1 MVATIATQEGLKIPV
16 FDAAYTDAKGRNV
29 GKFFNNPE
37 ILRHSI
43 LQAIFQ
49 PEELN
54 SLMIV
59 KLDKSNPDPHQLRAS
74 IHDPEDGIKR
84 RMIFQSGNSYYF
96 GDETLAKKIG
106 DLFVTEKD
114 TACRYGSLLVST
126 CMSGVSECDNLRVK
140 IVDFTDPQYAKYRT
154 GDCHGA
160 ISSELLKSIGGEKN
174 RASQFRF
181 AWLRSWNSENTES
194 TPQVSFLAKGT
205 LRPDDNL
212 LDSLADSEGNKP
224 QLILDRSSIKGIN
237 KNQLKKLI
245 PCGDYELPKAILG
258 NRKNSQIGITQTS
271 WQSTGVWFDEAAQKQ
286 DLVPAAKT
294 EAQRLATLQ
303 RDPMKLRQAM
313 IEDYDKREAYLARL
327 NERKLKEQ
335 QDKLST
341 TIDDEINGDNEESTE
356 DKKRER
362 QDIQML
368 KADKFGLMIGSPEFT
383 NMAERWLASKWRNL
397 ATRGA
402 LSMTSAM
409 ALPCEDLP
417 RGTVCAHHLEEGE
430 CVQGRF
436 PILNKDGLR
445 IYQNVHAKNLEN
457 IPEETRAV
465 MAKIKGVIWFNPK
478 DLEKFHQGDFDGD
491 EPFGIESGKLPH
503 IAQQIL
509 PAQDGLFDFGEVVQ
523 AEKIPYTKAKY
534 REDDPEVREGKVK
547 AGDRKFTTLEQIGV
561 ASSQN
566 EVGIVALAIGKV
578 AAAIPNP
585 GEDEKLFLKQQKR
598 FIAALSI
605 MEQYEVDYQ
614 KNSLRGKDAKEVK
627 EKTGLN
633 PHTLLEKVDE
643 WCEKHKSC
651 TYFFQYKGDDRLYK
665 QFPMPADFPNAVYV
679 LAKEAVNPYWEQTR
693 LIHRNR
699 DEFQHILPPIP
710 AHLIV
715 SKDHRKELDA
725 AGIKYEKEGKEL
737 HVFYEYKNALVER
750 GIEYR
755 HSKENDLPWEENELQ
770 WAKDMVQRF
779 QEDKSIIYDRTGS
792 DIKAR
797 KEEMGKLYDSYRA
810 EIEEIWDTPDRKTRA
825 AHALFQATHT
835 SDNLSKHRTICQ
847 KVAENLEI
855 TFSLQEDYELLHEAL
870 PRDVYVL
877 QVPFQ
882 KVKTKDGRTI
892 DLPNQ
897 WKDALD
903 SKGIEYE
910 ATAHPELPL
919 VEFAFKNLPQ
929 SMVAKLDAK
938 YGDNSNDRIDTD
950 SLKVT
955 NYSGNETRLLI
966 VPPVDCRWIESQ
978 DKAGRGA
985 LVYKLFMDEISDALS
1000 NYRVNQIEVVNVKH
1014 PDNDYSEEDFS
1025 KSKWKDRKV
1034 TLQVGTIDLPPT
1046 HEKYYRFQGTP
1057 IIQLDGKNLGT
1068 FSPESPK
1075 LPPGTTF
1082 EATLSPDKGGRSVM
1096 LKVDRESI
1104 RLPEIQLPSIDSP
1117 EVSQTSDLAKPA
1129 GNAIRSAIHP
1139 NGIAQNSSTYQ
1150 PPKFQQE
1157 SASKPET
1164 AVNNGKCDTT
1174 NAKAD
1179 NWRLSLQDTLFSVV
1193 SETYKQ
1199 RRSQLPS
1206 DSTQHFKFGDNQWT
1220 AYVQPNG
1227 DCFVRNESKRTV
1239 FKANVH
1245 TGEVQIPLTEQAAA
1259 RFQEMIV
1266 EREKTLSQS
1275 RTTLAPAT
1283 ESKPRELEMV

>member
-1 MVATIATQEGLKIPV
+1 MVATIATEEGLKIPV

-43 LQAIFQ
+43 LQAMFQ

-54 SLMIV
+54 SLIIV
-59 KLDKSNPDPHQLRAS
+59 KLDKSNPDPRQLRAS

-96 GDETLAKKIG
+96 GNETLAKKIG

-126 CMSGVSECDNLRVK
+126 CMSGVSECDHLRIK

-154 GDCHGA
+154 GDCHGI

-174 RASQFRF
+174 RACQFRF
-181 AWLRSWNSENTES
+181 AWLCSWNSENTES

-212 LDSLADSEGNKP
+212 LDSDTDSQGNKP

-237 KNQLKKLI
+237 KKQLKELI
-245 PCGDYELPKAILG
+245 PCGDYQLPKAILG

-271 WQSTGVWFDEAAQKQ
+271 WQSTGIWFDEEAQKQ
-286 DLVPAAKT
+286 DLVPAAKA
-294 EAQRLATLQ
+294 EAQRLAALQ

-341 TIDDEINGDNEESTE
+341 TIDDDTEESAE

-417 RGTVCAHHLEEGE
+417 RGVVCAHHLKEGE

-445 IYQNVHAKNLEN
+445 RYQNIHAKNLD
-457 IPEETRAV
+457 IPEEIRTV
-465 MAKIKGVIWFNPK
+465 ITKIKGVIWFNPK

-491 EPFGIESGKLPH
+491 EPFGIESQKIPH

-509 PAQDGLFDFGEVVQ
+509 PAQNGLFKFGEVVQ
-523 AEKIPYTKAKY
+523 AEKVPYTKAKY
-534 REDDPEVREGKVK
+534 REDDPEVKEGKVK
-547 AGDRKFTTLEQIGV
+547 AGDRKYTTLEQIGV

-578 AAAIPNP
+578 AAALPNP

-627 EKTGLN
+627 EKTNLN
-633 PHTLLEKVDE
+633 PDTLLEKVDE

-665 QFPMPADFPNAVYV
+665 QFSMPADFPNSVYV

-710 AHLIV
+710 AYLIV
-715 SKDHRKELDA
+715 SKDERKQLDA
-725 AGIKYEKEGKEL
+725 AGIEYEKEGKEL
-737 HVFYEYKNALVER
+737 HVPYQYKDALVER
-750 GIEYR
+750 EIDYR
-755 HSKENDLPWEENELQ
+755 HSKENDLSWSENELQ
-770 WAKDMVQRF
+770 WAKDLVQRF
-779 QEDKSIIYDRTGS
+779 QEDKSIIYDRTGN

-810 EIEEIWDTPDRKTRA
+810 EIDEIWDTPDKKTRA

-847 KVAENLEI
+847 KVAEELEI

-903 SKGIEYE
+903 SKGIVYE

-929 SMVAKLDAK
+929 SMIAKLDAK
-938 YGDNSNDRIDTD
+938 YGDNSNDHIDTD

-985 LVYKLFMDEISDALS
+985 LVYKLFMDEICDALS

-1025 KSKWKDRKV
+1025 NAKWQRKV

-1068 FSPESPK
+1068 FSPDSPK

-1096 LKVDRESI
+1096 LRIDRESI
-1104 RLPEIQLPSIDSP
+1104 RLPETQLPQIDSP
-1117 EVSQTSDLAKPA
+1117 AAVAQSDNTL
-1129 GNAIRSAIHP
+1129 
-1139 NGIAQNSSTYQ
+1139 Q
-1150 PPKFQQE
+1150 P
-1157 SASKPET
+1157 SKPEI
-1164 AVNNGKCDTT
+1164 AVNNPKRDIT

-1199 RRSQLPS
+1199 RGSQLPS
-1206 DSTQHFKFGDNQWT
+1206 HSTQHFKFGDNQWT

-1266 EREKTLSQS
+1266 EREKALSQP
-1275 RTTLAPAT
+1275 RTTLAPVI

>member
-1 MVATIATQEGLKIPV
+1 MVATIATEEGLKIPV
-16 FDAAYTDAKGRNV
+16 FDAAYTDAKGRNI

-43 LQAIFQ
+43 LQAMFQ

-59 KLDKSNPDPHQLRAS
+59 KLDKSNPDPRQLRAS

-126 CMSGVSECDNLRVK
+126 CMSGVSECDHLRIK

-154 GDCHGA
+154 GDCHGV
-160 ISSELLKSIGGEKN
+160 ISSDLLKSIGGEKN

-181 AWLRSWNSENTES
+181 AWLRSWNSENIES

-212 LDSLADSEGNKP
+212 LDSQGDKP

-237 KNQLKKLI
+237 KKQLKELI

-271 WQSTGVWFDEAAQKQ
+271 WQSTGIWFDEEAQKQ
-286 DLVPAAKT
+286 DLVPAAKA
-294 EAQRLATLQ
+294 EAQRLAALQ

-313 IEDYDKREAYLARL
+313 IEDYDKREEFLARL

-341 TIDDEINGDNEESTE
+341 TIDDEINGDTEESAE

-417 RGTVCAHHLEEGE
+417 RGTVCAHHLKEGE

-445 IYQNVHAKNLEN
+445 RYQNIHAKNLD
-457 IPEETRAV
+457 IPEEIRTV
-465 MAKIKGVIWFNPK
+465 MTKIKGVIWFHPK

-491 EPFGIESGKLPH
+491 EPF
-503 IAQQIL
+503 
-509 PAQDGLFDFGEVVQ
+509 
-523 AEKIPYTKAKY
+523 
-534 REDDPEVREGKVK
+534 
-547 AGDRKFTTLEQIGV
+547 
-561 ASSQN
+561 
-566 EVGIVALAIGKV
+566 
-578 AAAIPNP
+578 
-585 GEDEKLFLKQQKR
+585 
-598 FIAALSI
+598 
-605 MEQYEVDYQ
+605 
-614 KNSLRGKDAKEVK
+614 
-627 EKTGLN
+627 
-633 PHTLLEKVDE
+633 
-643 WCEKHKSC
+643 
-651 TYFFQYKGDDRLYK
+651 
-665 QFPMPADFPNAVYV
+665 
-679 LAKEAVNPYWEQTR
+679 
-693 LIHRNR
+693 
-699 DEFQHILPPIP
+699 
-710 AHLIV
+710 
-715 SKDHRKELDA
+715 A
-725 AGIKYEKEGKEL
+725 AGIEYEKEGKEL
-737 HVFYEYKNALVER
+737 HVLYQYKDALVKRE
-750 GIEYR
+750 IEYR
-755 HSKENDLPWEENELQ
+755 HSKENDLSWSENELQ
-770 WAKDMVQRF
+770 WAKDLVQRF

-810 EIEEIWDTPDRKTRA
+810 EIDEIWDTPDRKTRA

-847 KVAENLEI
+847 KVAEELEI

-903 SKGIEYE
+903 SKGIAYE

-929 SMVAKLDAK
+929 SMIAKLDAK
-938 YGDNSNDRIDTD
+938 YGDNSNDHIDTD

-985 LVYKLFMDEISDALS
+985 LVYKLFMDEICDALL

-1014 PDNDYSEEDFS
+1014 PDNDYSDEDFS
-1025 KSKWKDRKV
+1025 NTKWKEQKV

-1068 FSPESPK
+1068 FSPDSPK

-1082 EATLSPDKGGRSVM
+1082 EATLSSDKGGRSVM
-1096 LKVDRESI
+1096 LKIDRESI
-1104 RLPEIQLPSIDSP
+1104 RLPETQLPQIDSP
-1117 EVSQTSDLAKPA
+1117 
-1129 GNAIRSAIHP
+1129 SAI
-1139 NGIAQNSSTYQ
+1139 AQSDTTPQIS
-1150 PPKFQQE
+1150 
-1157 SASKPET
+1157 ET
-1164 AVNNGKCDTT
+1164 TVNNQKRDIT
-1174 NAKAD
+1174 NAKAN

-1199 RRSQLPS
+1199 RGLQLPS
-1206 DSTQHFKFGDNQWT
+1206 HSTQHFKFGDNQWT

-1227 DCFVRNESKRTV
+1227 DCFVRNSSKRTV

-1266 EREKTLSQS
+1266 EREKALSQS
-1275 RTTLAPAT
+1275 RTTLAPT
-1283 ESKPRELEMV
+1283 VESKPRVLEMV

>member
-1 MVATIATQEGLKIPV
+1 MVATIATEEGLKIPV

-43 LQAIFQ
+43 LQAMFE
-49 PEELN
+49 PEELR

-59 KLDKSNPDPHQLRAS
+59 KLDKSNPDSCQLRAS

-126 CMSGVSECDNLRVK
+126 CMSGVSECDHLRVK

-154 GDCHGA
+154 GDCHGV

-174 RASQFRF
+174 RACQFRF
-181 AWLRSWNSENTES
+181 AWLRSWNSDHTES

-212 LDSLADSEGNKP
+212 LDSDTDSEGNKP

-237 KNQLKKLI
+237 KKQLQELI

-271 WQSTGVWFDEAAQKQ
+271 WQSTGIWFDEAAQKQ
-286 DLVPAAKT
+286 DLVPAAKA
-294 EAQRLATLQ
+294 EAQRLAALQ

-341 TIDDEINGDNEESTE
+341 TIDDEDTEETAE

-368 KADKFGLMIGSPEFT
+368 KANKFGLMIGSPEFT

-417 RGTVCAHHLEEGE
+417 RGVVCADHLKAGE

-445 IYQNVHAKNLEN
+445 RYQNIHAKNLD
-457 IPEETRAV
+457 IPEEIRTV
-465 MAKIKGVIWFNPK
+465 MTKIKGVIWFHPK

-491 EPFGIESGKLPH
+491 EPFGIESQKIPH

-509 PAQDGLFDFGEVVQ
+509 PAEDGLFEFGEVTQ
-523 AEKIPYTKAKY
+523 AEKVPYTKAKY
-534 REDDPEVREGKVK
+534 QEDDPEVREGKVK
-547 AGDRKFTTLEQIGV
+547 AGQRKFTTLEQIGV

-578 AAAIPNP
+578 AAALPNP
-585 GEDEKLFLKQQKR
+585 GEDQKLFLKQQKR

-633 PHTLLEKVDE
+633 PDTLLEKVDE

-651 TYFFQYKGDDRLYK
+651 TYFFQYKGDERLYK
-665 QFPMPADFPNAVYV
+665 QFPMPADFPNPIYV

-710 AHLIV
+710 AYLIV
-715 SKDHRKELDA
+715 SKDDCKQLDA
-725 AGIKYEKEGKEL
+725 AGIEYEKEGKEL
-737 HVFYEYKNALVER
+737 HVTYQYKDALLER
-750 GIEYR
+750 EIEYR
-755 HSKENDLPWEENELQ
+755 HSKEIDILWSENELQ
-770 WAKDMVQRF
+770 WAKDLVQRF
-779 QEDKSIIYDRTGS
+779 QEDKSIIYDRTGN

-810 EIEEIWDTPDRKTRA
+810 EIDEIWDTPDRKTRA

-847 KVAENLEI
+847 KVAEELEI
-855 TFSLQEDYELLHEAL
+855 TFSLQQDYELLHEAL
-870 PRDVYVL
+870 PQDVYVL

-903 SKGIEYE
+903 SKGIAYE

-919 VEFAFKNLPQ
+919 VEFAFKSLPQ
-929 SMVAKLDAK
+929 NMIAKLDAK
-938 YGDNSNDRIDTD
+938 YGDNSNDHIDTD

-985 LVYKLFMDEISDALS
+985 LVYKLFMDEICDALS
-1000 NYRVNQIEVVNVKH
+1000 NYRINQIEVVNVKH
-1014 PDNDYSEEDFS
+1014 PDNDYSEVDFS
-1025 KSKWKDRKV
+1025 NAKWQQKV

-1068 FSPESPK
+1068 FSPDSPK

-1082 EATLSPDKGGRSVM
+1082 EAMLSSDKGGRSVM
-1096 LKVDRESI
+1096 LKIDRESI
-1104 RLPEIQLPSIDSP
+1104 RLPETQLPQIDSP
-1117 EVSQTSDLAKPA
+1117 ST
-1129 GNAIRSAIHP
+1129 
-1139 NGIAQNSSTYQ
+1139 IAQNDNTLQ
-1150 PPKFQQE
+1150 P
-1157 SASKPET
+1157 SKPET
-1164 AVNNGKCDTT
+1164 AVNNRKRDTT

-1199 RRSQLPS
+1199 RGSQLPS
-1206 DSTQHFKFGDNQWT
+1206 RNTQHFKFGDNQWT

-1266 EREKTLSQS
+1266 EREKALSQS
-1275 RTTLAPAT
+1275 RTTLAPAP

>member
-1 MVATIATQEGLKIPV
+1 MVATIATEEGLKIPV
-16 FDAAYTDAKGRNV
+16 FDAAYTDAKGRNI

-43 LQAIFQ
+43 LQAMFQ
-49 PEELN
+49 PEELQ

-59 KLDKSNPDPHQLRAS
+59 KLDKSNPDPRQLRAS

-126 CMSGVSECDNLRVK
+126 CMSGVSECDHLRIK

-154 GDCHGA
+154 GDCHGI

-174 RASQFRF
+174 RACQFRF
-181 AWLRSWNSENTES
+181 AWLCSWNSESTES

-212 LDSLADSEGNKP
+212 LDSEGNKP

-237 KNQLKKLI
+237 KKQLKELI
-245 PCGDYELPKAILG
+245 PCGDYQLPKAILG

-271 WQSTGVWFDEAAQKQ
+271 WQSTGIWFDEQAQKQ
-286 DLVPAAKT
+286 DLVPAAKA
-294 EAQRLATLQ
+294 EAQRLAALQ

-341 TIDDEINGDNEESTE
+341 TIDDEINGDSEESTE

-417 RGTVCAHHLEEGE
+417 RGVVCAHHLKAGE

-445 IYQNVHAKNLEN
+445 KYQNIHAKTLD
-457 IPEETRAV
+457 IPEEIRTV
-465 MAKIKGVIWFNPK
+465 MTKIKGVIWFHPK

-491 EPFGIESGKLPH
+491 EPFGIESQKIPH

-509 PAQDGLFDFGEVVQ
+509 PAQDGLFEFGEVIQ
-523 AEKIPYTKAKY
+523 AEKVPYTKAKY
-534 REDDPEVREGKVK
+534 RENDPEVREGKVK
-547 AGDRKFTTLEQIGV
+547 AGQRKFTTLEQIGV

-578 AAAIPNP
+578 AAALPNP
-585 GEDEKLFLKQQKR
+585 GENEKLFLKQQKR
-598 FIAALSI
+598 FITALSI

-633 PHTLLEKVDE
+633 PDTLLEKVDE

-665 QFPMPADFPNAVYV
+665 EFPMPADFPNPIYV

-710 AHLIV
+710 AYLIV
-715 SKDHRKELDA
+715 SKDDRKQLDA
-725 AGIKYEKEGKEL
+725 ADIEYEKEGKEL
-737 HVFYEYKNALVER
+737 HVSYQYKDALVER
-750 GIEYR
+750 EIEYR
-755 HSKENDLPWEENELQ
+755 HSKEIDILWSENELQ
-770 WAKDMVQRF
+770 WAKDLVQRF
-779 QEDKSIIYDRTGS
+779 QEDKSIIYERTGN

-810 EIEEIWDTPDRKTRA
+810 EIDEIWDTPDRKNRA

-847 KVAENLEI
+847 KVAEELEI
-855 TFSLQEDYELLHEAL
+855 TFSLQQDYELLHEAL
-870 PRDVYVL
+870 PQDVYVL

-903 SKGIEYE
+903 SKGITYE

-929 SMVAKLDAK
+929 SMIAKLDAK
-938 YGDNSNDRIDTD
+938 YGDNSNDHIDTD

-985 LVYKLFMDEISDALS
+985 LVYKLFMDEICNALS

-1025 KSKWKDRKV
+1025 NSKWQRKV

-1068 FSPESPK
+1068 FSPDSPK
-1075 LPPGTTF
+1075 LPPGTIF
-1082 EATLSPDKGGRSVM
+1082 EAMLSSDKGGRSVM

-1104 RLPEIQLPSIDSP
+1104 RLPETQLPQIDLP
-1117 EVSQTSDLAKPA
+1117 
-1129 GNAIRSAIHP
+1129 SAI
-1139 NGIAQNSSTYQ
+1139 AQDGSTPQ
-1150 PPKFQQE
+1150 SPQE
-1157 SASKPET
+1157 STSKPET
-1164 AVNNGKCDTT
+1164 AVNNGKCDTS

-1179 NWRLSLQDTLFSVV
+1179 KWRLSLQETLFSVV

-1199 RRSQLPS
+1199 RGSQLPS
-1206 DSTQHFKFGDNQWT
+1206 HSTQHFKFGDNQWT

-1266 EREKTLSQS
+1266 EREKALSQP
-1275 RTTLAPAT
+1275 RTTLAPGF

>member
-1 MVATIATQEGLKIPV
+1 MVATIATEEGLKIPV
-16 FDAAYTDAKGRNV
+16 FDAAYTDAKGRNI

-43 LQAIFQ
+43 LQAMFQ
-49 PEELN
+49 PEELH

-59 KLDKSNPDPHQLRAS
+59 KLDKSNPDPRQLRAS

-96 GDETLAKKIG
+96 GDETLTKKIG

-126 CMSGVSECDNLRVK
+126 CMSGVSECDHLRIK

-154 GDCHGA
+154 GDCHGV

-181 AWLRSWNSENTES
+181 AWLRNWNLENTES

-212 LDSLADSEGNKP
+212 LDSDTNKP

-237 KNQLKKLI
+237 KKQLKELI

-271 WQSTGVWFDEAAQKQ
+271 WQSTGIWFDEEAQKQ
-286 DLVPAAKT
+286 DLVPAAKA
-294 EAQRLATLQ
+294 EAQRLAALQ

-341 TIDDEINGDNEESTE
+341 TIDDEINGDSEGSAE
-356 DKKRER
+356 DTKRER

-417 RGTVCAHHLEEGE
+417 RGVVCAHHLKAGE

-445 IYQNVHAKNLEN
+445 IYQNIHAKNLD
-457 IPEETRAV
+457 IPEEIRTVMTR
-465 MAKIKGVIWFNPK
+465 IKGVIWFHPK

-491 EPFGIESGKLPH
+491 EPFGIESQKIPH

-509 PAQDGLFDFGEVVQ
+509 PAQDGLFEFGEVVQ
-523 AEKIPYTKAKY
+523 AEKVPYTKAKY

-547 AGDRKFTTLEQIGV
+547 AGQRKFTTLEQIGV

-633 PHTLLEKVDE
+633 PDTLLEKVDE

-665 QFPMPADFPNAVYV
+665 QFPMPADFPNPIYV

-699 DEFQHILPPIP
+699 DEFQHILPPIH
-710 AHLIV
+710 AYLIV
-715 SKDHRKELDA
+715 SKDERKQLDA
-725 AGIKYEKEGKEL
+725 AGIEYEKEGKEL
-737 HVFYEYKNALVER
+737 HVSYQYKDALVER
-750 GIEYR
+750 EIEYR
-755 HSKENDLPWEENELQ
+755 HSKEIDILWSENELQ
-770 WAKDMVQRF
+770 WAKDLVQRF

-810 EIEEIWDTPDRKTRA
+810 EIDEIWDTPGRKTRA

-847 KVAENLEI
+847 KVAEELEI

-903 SKGIEYE
+903 SKGIAYE

-929 SMVAKLDAK
+929 SMIAKLDAK
-938 YGDNSNDRIDTD
+938 YGDNSNDHIDTD

-985 LVYKLFMDEISDALS
+985 LVYKLFMDEICDALS

-1014 PDNDYSEEDFS
+1014 PDNDYSEVDFS
-1025 KSKWKDRKV
+1025 NAKWKERKV

-1068 FSPESPK
+1068 FSPDSPK

-1082 EATLSPDKGGRSVM
+1082 EATLSSDKGGRSVM
-1096 LKVDRESI
+1096 LKIDRESI
-1104 RLPEIQLPSIDSP
+1104 QLPETQLPQIDSP
-1117 EVSQTSDLAKPA
+1117 
-1129 GNAIRSAIHP
+1129 SAI
-1139 NGIAQNSSTYQ
+1139 AQSDNTLQ
-1150 PPKFQQE
+1150 P
-1157 SASKPET
+1157 SKPET
-1164 AVNNGKCDTT
+1164 ALNNPKPNTT
-1174 NAKAD
+1174 NTKAD

-1199 RRSQLPS
+1199 RGSQLLS
-1206 DSTQHFKFGDNQWT
+1206 HSTQHFKFGDNQWT

-1259 RFQEMIV
+1259 RFQEMIM
-1266 EREKTLSQS
+1266 EREKALSQP
-1275 RTTLAPAT
+1275 RTTLAPAI
-1283 ESKPRELEMV
+1283 ESKTRELEMV